1 MMSQDRLMKVLLAP
15 VVSEKSTMVGE
26 KHGQVVFHVVPDA
39 TKQEVKA
46 AIELLFK
53 VQVESV
59 NFIVHCGEID
69 HAVSGASRKRSNGQH
84 QGKDG
89 SLWPFRRQAQRCA

>member
-26 KHGQVVFHVVPDA
+26 KHGQVVFRVVPDA

-59 NFIVHCGEID
+59 QMVNVKGKTAHFGRFAGKHSDVCKAYVTLKSGQEINFAEV
-69 HAVSGASRKRSNGQH
+69 K
-84 QGKDG
+84 
-89 SLWPFRRQAQRCA
+89 